1 MKSLKSLLTLTSLAL
16 VVSGSALATESEI
29 LSKTNVLVKPSSSIE
44 NIKADVKSETNDK
57 LKSMTDSAS
66 STKSSAL
73 DKVNAAKEKATSA
86 KDTVK
91 DKATSTKD
99 AVKEKVS
106 ALKEKASDAKTKA
119 ADKVKEVKEKATS
132 TKEPAKEKV
141 ASSAKVNINKADAET
156 LQKLSGIGE
165 KKAQAIIDYRNKV
178 GKIKSAAELSNID
191 GIGEAT
197 IEKITPFLTF

>member
-1 MKSLKSLLTLTSLAL
+1 M
-16 VVSGSALATESEI
+16 VES
-29 LSKTNVLVKPSSSIE
+29 T
-44 NIKADVKSETNDK
+44 KADMKNAANDK

-66 STKSSAL
+66 STKSTAL
-73 DKVNAAKEKATSA
+73 DKVKEVKEKATSA
-86 KDTVK
+86 KD
-91 DKATSTKD
+91 
-99 AVKEKVS
+99 AVKEKAS
-106 ALKEKASDAKTKA
+106 ALKEKATDAKTKA
-119 ADKVKEVKEKATS
+119 ADKVKEAKEKAAS
-132 TKEPAKEKV
+132 TKESAKEKV

-197 IEKITPFLTF
+197 IEKITPFLSF

>member
-1 MKSLKSLLTLTSLAL
+1 MKSLKSLLILTSLAL
-16 VVSGSALATESEI
+16 AVSGSALATESEI

-86 KDTVK
+86 KDAVK
-91 DKATSTKD
+91 DKATSAKD
-99 AVKEKVS
+99 AVKEKAS
-106 ALKEKASDAKTKA
+106 AL
-119 ADKVKEVKEKATS
+119 KEKATS
-132 TKEPAKEKV
+132 TKESAKEKV

-197 IEKITPFLTF
+197 IEKITPYLSF

>member
-1 MKSLKSLLTLTSLAL
+1 M
-16 VVSGSALATESEI
+16 VES
-29 LSKTNVLVKPSSSIE
+29 T
-44 NIKADVKSETNDK
+44 KADMKNAANDK

-66 STKSSAL
+66 STKSTAL
-73 DKVNAAKEKATSA
+73 DKVKEVKEKASALKEKATESNQPSI
-86 KDTVK
+86 K
-91 DKATSTKD
+91 DKATEKLNS
-99 AVKEKVS
+99 VKER
-106 ALKEKASDAKTKA
+106 AKEKASDAKTKA
-119 ADKVKEVKEKATS
+119 ADKVKEVKEKAAS
-132 TKEPAKEKV
+132 TKDAAKEKV

-197 IEKITPFLTF
+197 IEKITPFLSF

>member
-1 MKSLKSLLTLTSLAL
+1 M
-16 VVSGSALATESEI
+16 VES
-29 LSKTNVLVKPSSSIE
+29 T
-44 NIKADVKSETNDK
+44 KADMKNAANDK

-66 STKSSAL
+66 STKSTAL
-73 DKVNAAKEKATSA
+73 DKVKEAKEKATSA
-86 KDTVK
+86 KDAMK
-91 DKATSTKD
+91 DKSTSAKD
-99 AVKEKVS
+99 AVKEKAS
-106 ALKEKASDAKTKA
+106 ALKEKAA
-119 ADKVKEVKEKATS
+119 S
-132 TKEPAKEKV
+132 TKDAAKEKV

-197 IEKITPFLTF
+197 IEKITPFLSF

>member
-1 MKSLKSLLTLTSLAL
+1 MK
-16 VVSGSALATESEI
+16 
-29 LSKTNVLVKPSSSIE
+29 
-44 NIKADVKSETNDK
+44 D
-57 LKSMTDSAS
+57 
-66 STKSSAL
+66 
-73 DKVNAAKEKATSA
+73 KATSA
-86 KDTVK
+86 KDAMK
-91 DKATSTKD
+91 DKATSAKD
-99 AVKEKVS
+99 AVKEKAS
-106 ALKEKASDAKTKA
+106 AL
-119 ADKVKEVKEKATS
+119 KEKATS

-197 IEKITPFLTF
+197 IEKITPFLSF

>member
-1 MKSLKSLLTLTSLAL
+1 M
-16 VVSGSALATESEI
+16 VES
-29 LSKTNVLVKPSSSIE
+29 T
-44 NIKADVKSETNDK
+44 KADVKNAANDK

-66 STKSSAL
+66 STKSNAL
-73 DKVNAAKEKATSA
+73 DKVNAAKEKATST
-86 KDTVK
+86 KDAVK
-91 DKATSTKD
+91 DKATSTK
-99 AVKEKVS
+99 ES
-106 ALKEKASDAKTKA
+106 
-119 ADKVKEVKEKATS
+119 
-132 TKEPAKEKV
+132 AKEKV

-197 IEKITPFLTF
+197 IEKITPYLSF

>member
-1 MKSLKSLLTLTSLAL
+1 M
-16 VVSGSALATESEI
+16 
-29 LSKTNVLVKPSSSIE
+29 
-44 NIKADVKSETNDK
+44 
-57 LKSMTDSAS
+57 
-66 STKSSAL
+66 
-73 DKVNAAKEKATSA
+73 
-86 KDTVK
+86 
-91 DKATSTKD
+91 
-99 AVKEKVS
+99 
-106 ALKEKASDAKTKA
+106 
-119 ADKVKEVKEKATS
+119 KEKATS

>member
-1 MKSLKSLLTLTSLAL
+1 M
-16 VVSGSALATESEI
+16 VES
-29 LSKTNVLVKPSSSIE
+29 T
-44 NIKADVKSETNDK
+44 KADMKNAANDK

-66 STKSSAL
+66 STKSTAL
-73 DKVNAAKEKATSA
+73 DKVKEVKEKATSA
-86 KDTVK
+86 KD
-91 DKATSTKD
+91 
-99 AVKEKVS
+99 AVKEKAS
-106 ALKEKASDAKTKA
+106 ALKEKATDAKTKA
-119 ADKVKEVKEKATS
+119 ADNVKEVKEKATS
-132 TKEPAKEKV
+132 TKESAKDKV

>member
-1 MKSLKSLLTLTSLAL
+1 M
-16 VVSGSALATESEI
+16 VES
-29 LSKTNVLVKPSSSIE
+29 T
-44 NIKADVKSETNDK
+44 KADMKNAANDK

-66 STKSSAL
+66 STKSTAL
-73 DKVNAAKEKATSA
+73 
-86 KDTVK
+86 
-91 DKATSTKD
+91 
-99 AVKEKVS
+99 
-106 ALKEKASDAKTKA
+106 
-119 ADKVKEVKEKATS
+119 DKVKEVKEKATS
-132 TKEPAKEKV
+132 AKDAVKEKASALKEKATDAKTKASDKVKEAKEKAASTKESAKEKV

-197 IEKITPFLTF
+197 IEKITPFLSF

>member
-1 MKSLKSLLTLTSLAL
+1 MKSLKSLSVLPTKES
-16 VVSGSALATESEI
+16 VVTNSKSMVES
-29 LSKTNVLVKPSSSIE
+29 T
-44 NIKADVKSETNDK
+44 KADVKNAANDK
-57 LKSMTDSAS
+57 LKLMTDSAS
-66 STKSSAL
+66 STKSNAL
-73 DKVNAAKEKATSA
+73 DKVDKATEKFNSVKDNAKEKAS
-86 KDTVK
+86 
-91 DKATSTKD
+91 
-99 AVKEKVS
+99 E
-106 ALKEKASDAKTKA
+106 AKTKA

-132 TKEPAKEKV
+132 TKESAKEKV

-197 IEKITPFLTF
+197 IEKITPFLSF

>member
-1 MKSLKSLLTLTSLAL
+1 MK
-16 VVSGSALATESEI
+16 
-29 LSKTNVLVKPSSSIE
+29 
-44 NIKADVKSETNDK
+44 D
-57 LKSMTDSAS
+57 
-66 STKSSAL
+66 
-73 DKVNAAKEKATSA
+73 KATSA
-86 KDTVK
+86 KD
-91 DKATSTKD
+91 
-99 AVKEKVS
+99 AVKEKAS
-106 ALKEKASDAKTKA
+106 AL
-119 ADKVKEVKEKATS
+119 KEKATS

-197 IEKITPFLTF
+197 IEKITPFLSF

>member
-1 MKSLKSLLTLTSLAL
+1 MK
-16 VVSGSALATESEI
+16 
-29 LSKTNVLVKPSSSIE
+29 
-44 NIKADVKSETNDK
+44 
-57 LKSMTDSAS
+57 
-66 STKSSAL
+66 
-73 DKVNAAKEKATSA
+73 DKVTSA
-86 KDTVK
+86 
-91 DKATSTKD
+91 KD
-99 AVKEKVS
+99 AVKEKAS
-106 ALKEKASDAKTKA
+106 ALKEKATENNQPSMKDKATEKLNSAKENA
-119 ADKVKEVKEKATS
+119 KEKATS

-197 IEKITPFLTF
+197 IEKITPFLSF